1 VGNLQRI
8 VDSPINFSESILD
21 VTSNIDIAIG
31 VMKPETSGFDPERQL
46 QKNDLRQFLRDSKSL
61 LNRGDRARGRSG
73 GLDSKRENIYAY
85 VAFLDN
91 RIKILQDVV
100 NDLKSSN
107 PSQNMSIKKLKEMQ
121 ANLGLELVRISDSFT
136 TQKDLIGQFQ
146 APHRV
151 SWKNTG
157 IETRGSVHHENSLKT
172 LRAEKMKEK
181 LGPTFASMLDSDR
194 FEKRKSFAY
203 SDNKVASAN
212 QDFLKSR
219 VDKALKNFKNI
230 RIENRRGEK
239 GR

>member
-1 VGNLQRI
+1 
-8 VDSPINFSESILD
+8 
-21 VTSNIDIAIG
+21 
-31 VMKPETSGFDPERQL
+31 M
-46 QKNDLRQFLRDSKSL
+46 
-61 LNRGDRARGRSG
+61 LNSGDRLRGRSG

-85 VAFLDN
+85 VAFLDD

-136 TQKDLIGQFQ
+136 PQEDLIGQFQ

-172 LRAEKMKEK
+172 LRAEEMKKK
-181 LGPTFASMLDSDR
+181 LGPTFASMLDSNR
-194 FEKRKSFAY
+194 FEARKSFAY
-203 SDNKVASAN
+203 SDKKVASAN
-212 QDFLKSR
+212 QDFLKIR
-219 VDKALKNFKNI
+219 VDKALENFKNI